1 MAEVLLPDYY
11 EILQVPK
18 GASDADI
25 KRAYRKVA
33 MKWHP
38 DKNPDNVAE
47 AALKFQEIGEAY
59 DVLSDPAKRAV
70 FDQYGY
76 EGLRDGVSEQAKGYT
91 YKQNA
96 KEIFESFFGTSNPFA
111 AFGFGDSMPFA
122 SRLNKPGPKASE
134 PVVYNLECSLPELY
148 NGCTKKFN
156 VTRKRFSAD
165 GQLLDDTKQL
175 TINVRPGWKKGTR
188 VTFPGEGDESKT
200 ATTPDVVFVIQEKAD
215 PAAGYQRE
223 GNDLIF
229 TCKLSLADA
238 LSDCSLMV
246 PTLDKRL
253 LSFPCPEVVSPYYEK
268 RVPGEGMPIS
278 KAPGTKGDL
287 IIRFHLLFPKHLD
300 GNKKLKIRELLAGEE
315 LQN

>member
-1 MAEVLLPDYY
+1 MTCLAT
-11 EILQVPK
+11 LQRGPSLTST
-18 GASDADI
+18 AT
-25 KRAYRKVA
+25 KVCG
-33 MKWHP
+33 MEFRSKVSWM
-38 DKNPDNVAE
+38 DLSSSYFRRVNSLTVGD
-47 AALKFQEIGEAY
+47 
-59 DVLSDPAKRAV
+59 DV
-70 FDQYGY
+70 
-76 EGLRDGVSEQAKGYT
+76 AKGYT

-96 KEIFESFFGTSNPFA
+96 KEIFESFFGSSNPFA

-122 SRLNKPGPKASE
+122 SRLNKPGPKPSE

-223 GNDLIF
+223 GNDLMY

-268 RVPGEGMPIS
+268 RIPGKISFHVPCSVLQICIS
-278 KAPGTKGDL
+278 RVVTFANTV
-287 IIRFHLLFPKHLD
+287 FT
-300 GNKKLKIRELLAGEE
+300 
-315 LQN
+315 